1 MRAACNPR
9 GLLAIAPEG
18 QHSGRRAS
26 KGLEDGDDDLQPIL
40 DGVGDGRYEGRALL
54 AEFEFK
60 PLEL

>member
-1 MRAACNPR
+1 MAIGVRPGAPG
-9 GLLAIAPEG
+9 GLGA
-18 QHSGRRAS
+18 
-26 KGLEDGDDDLQPIL
+26 GDDDLQPIL